1 MEVNIL
7 QLQAILIL
15 IGWQVGM
22 AMSYLLDKPYRD
34 EDTIIFT
41 AIFCVLWSAGSL
53 AKTLKL
59 PTF

>member
-1 MEVNIL
+1 M

-34 EDTIIFT
+34 EDTIVFT
-41 AIFCVLWSAGSL
+41 AMFCVLWSAGIL
-53 AKTLKL
+53 VKRLEL